1 MAANAAAFIKALG
14 LAKVDV
20 VDDSVP
26 WYVAVVRSEF
36 VQLVLR
42 IYIKRL
48 DDLQRAALA
57 CAKYSREYISEQ
69 ATARSSE
76 RHVG

>member
-1 MAANAAAFIKALG
+1 MRTVSDALPSRRELEHLVRAADRCKQAGF
-14 LAKVDV
+14 
-20 VDDSVP
+20 
-26 WYVAVVRSEF
+26 
-36 VQLVLR
+36 
-42 IYIKRL
+42 KRL
-48 DDLQRAALA
+48 DDLQRVALA